1 MKFRTVSDAP
11 ASSAVKSGSSSRR
24 QCAKLLKVPV
34 SPISLLS
41 KRPLVNKLV
50 LSNLAHRP
58 VRTTLSVLAIAV
70 EVSMILTLV
79 GVSYGTLDGTARRAR
94 GVGADIMIR
103 PPGSSILGLST
114 APMPD
119 KLLDFLTKQP
129 HVALVTGTTIQ
140 PLSGFDSIT
149 GLDLDQFSKMS
160 GGFHFLEG
168 GPFAGDQDM
177 LVDEYYAKEK
187 RLHVG
192 DKLQLMNHDWRVAG
206 VFESGKLARICVRL
220 PVLQS
225 LMGSENHLSQ
235 IYVKADSP
243 DHIQEVL
250 GELREKMPGYPVY
263 TVEEF
268 TSLLSINSVGLL
280 KNFIG
285 VVIGV
290 AVIVGFIVVFMA
302 MYTAVL
308 ERTREIGIL
317 KAVGASS
324 GFILGLLFRETLL
337 LSVLGSVAGILLT
350 YLTQWMM
357 QHAVPA
363 SLTQETV
370 YQWWPIAAGIAI
382 VGSLLGVI
390 VPGIKAI
397 RQDATEALAYE

>member
-1 MKFRTVSDAP
+1 VCD
-11 ASSAVKSGSSSRR
+11 GS
-24 QCAKLLKVPV
+24 V
-34 SPISLLS
+34 I
-41 KRPLVNKLV
+41 NKLV

-58 VRTTLSVLAIAV
+58 VRTVLSVLAIAV

-114 APMPD
+114 APMSD
-119 KLLDFLTKQP
+119 QLVNFVSTRP
-129 HVALVTGTTIQ
+129 HVALATGTAIQ

-168 GPFAGDQDM
+168 GPFTNDQDM

-192 DKLQLMNHDWRVAG
+192 G

-220 PVLQS
+220 PVLQG
-225 LMGSENHLSQ
+225 LMGNEHHLSQ

-243 DHIQEVL
+243 DRIQQVL
-250 GELREKMPGYPVY
+250 GELRTTMPGYPIY

-280 KNFIG
+280 RNFIG

-324 GFILGLLFRETLL
+324 GFILDVLFRETLL
-337 LSVLGSVAGILLT
+337 LSILGSIVGILLT
-350 YLTQWMM
+350 FCTQWLM

-370 YQWWPIAAGIAI
+370 YLWWPIAGGIAI
-382 VGSLLGVI
+382 LGALLGVI
-390 VPGIKAI
+390 VPVIKAV
-397 RQDATEALAYE
+397 RQDATEALTYE